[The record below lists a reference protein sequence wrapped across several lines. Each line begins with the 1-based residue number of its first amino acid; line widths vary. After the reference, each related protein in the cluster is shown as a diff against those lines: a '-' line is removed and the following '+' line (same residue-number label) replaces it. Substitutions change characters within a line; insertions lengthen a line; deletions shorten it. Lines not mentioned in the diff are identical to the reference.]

1 MWNEIFVWTQT
12 RLSIPQKTIK
22 TIILIE
28 NILAAYTMEV
38 ILYNVRDH
46 IIGLNCGIW
55 DYSASIIAKFGNHK
69 DFLIP
74 DRNKYVNVTKLFLS
88 AYMRLVIATCHRHGA
103 LATGGMAAQMLPPAR
118 ESSLNTAANEIIAM
132 VSNAKRAEI
141 EMGVDGF
148 MVHDLRLVSHMNKL
162 WLEMCGSADNQLNR
176 LLPNTNDISETTLL
190 EIPKGGVTIDGLR
203 HNISVALLF
212 IYHWLSGM
220 GIFYYKGAV
229 EDSATAE
236 ISRSQ
241 LWQWI
246 RFAVSVIQCHHQ
258 HSAFEAFLLS
268 FVI

>member
-1 MWNEIFVWTQT
+1 MWAQT

-28 NILAAYTMEV
+28 NILAAYTMEL
-38 ILYNVRDH
+38 ILYNIRDH

-88 AYMRLVIATCHRHGA
+88 AYIRLVIETCHRHGA
-103 LATGGMAAQMLPPAR
+103 LATGGMAAQILPSANLQ
-118 ESSLNTAANEIIAM
+118 SSVTINQSVVNEIIDK
-132 VSNAKRAEI
+132 VYSAKKAEI

-162 WLEMCGSADNQLNR
+162 WSEMCGSADNQLNR
-176 LLPNTNDISETTLL
+176 LPNINDINGQTLL
-190 EIPKGGVTIDGLR
+190 EIPKGGVTIEGLR

-212 IYHWLSGM
+212 IYHWLCGM

-246 RFAVSVIQCHHQ
+246 RFAVR
-258 HSAFEAFLLS
+258 E
-268 FVI
+268 